1 MSRVG
6 IVILNYNDYQTTS
19 KLLNKIHNYKYINNI
34 IVVDNNSSDNS
45 YNKLIKYKNKN
56 IDIIKT
62 DNNKGYSYGNNIGI
76 KYLIDNYKSDYIII
90 SNPDV
95 SFEDNDIKELI
106 SKLDNNKDIALI
118 GPKVHE
124 FNQVTRGWKL
134 PTYLDEIL
142 KIMSLDNKFRHDRY
156 DDTCYKSDLTKVD
169 VVSGCF
175 FIIRTKI
182 IKEINYFDEG
192 TFLYY
197 EENILGHKLKDRG
210 YHTYIDNTVS
220 VIHNAS
226 ISVDKSIKKINKYKI
241 LIKSLMYYE
250 YKYNKRR
257 LSMIPLYIIY
267 YICLLLIN
275 IKYRLIHRKS
285 K

>member
-1 MSRVG
+1 MSKIG
-6 IVILNYNDYQTTS
+6 IVILNYNDYKTTS
-19 KLLNKIHNYKYINNI
+19 NLLNKIKDYNHLNNI
-34 IVVDNNSSDNS
+34 VVVDNNSTDNS

-56 IDIIKT
+56 IDIINTK
-62 DNNKGYSYGNNIGI
+62 NNKGYSYGNNIGI

-95 SFEDNDIKELI
+95 SFEDNDIKELVN
-106 SKLDNNKDIALI
+106 KLDNNKNISVI
-118 GPKVHE
+118 GPKIHE
-124 FNQVTRGWKL
+124 FNRVTRGWKL
-134 PTYLDEIL
+134 PTYIDEIL
-142 KIMSLDNKFRHDRY
+142 KIMCLDNKYKHDKY
-156 DDTCYKSDLTKVD
+156 EDTYYNSDLSEVD

-175 FIIRTKI
+175 FIIRSNI
-182 IKEINYFDEG
+182 IKKINYFDEG

-197 EENILGHKLKDRG
+197 EENILGHKLKDKG

-226 ISVDKSIKKINKYKI
+226 VSVDKSIKKINKYKI

-250 YKYNKRR
+250 HTYNKRV

-275 IKYRLIHRKS
+275 IKYRLINN
-285 K
+285 

>member
-45 YNKLIKYKNKN
+45 YNELIKYKNKN